1 MQTITSANSELIL
14 VCSQVFA
21 APQSI
26 EGYATE
32 DAWNVAQFEVA
43 QVRMGVDAHMSAGFV
58 PAVKEMDLMLQA
70 DSPSRQVLQRILG
83 VMEATREVVFI
94 DNATLALPG
103 TGEVWEFTKGVI
115 TKAPK
120 TPPGKKVLEST
131 TWQITWED
139 IQPAGI

>member
-1 MQTITSANSELIL
+1 MQTITSANSEFVLK
-14 VCSQVFA
+14 CSKVFT
-21 APQSI
+21 APQVV

-43 QVRMGVDAHMSAGFV
+43 QTRVGVDGRMSAGFV
-58 PAVKEMDLMLQA
+58 PATKEMDVMFQA
-70 DSPSRQVLQRILG
+70 DGPGRQIFQRILG

-94 DNATLALPG
+94 ENATLALPG

-120 TPPGKKVLEST
+120 TPP
-131 TWQITWED
+131 
-139 IQPAGI
+139 